1 MNFSAIV
8 LSCLFF
14 TNLMYATNASDD
26 SKLIARQKLDSGKVL
41 SLIRLAPSVDV
52 YSFKLSGF
60 GPKENVTITSKNC
73 DESIILKMITN
84 ESGELVSSLDSQI
97 GNALSGKGSLEVK
110 TKDNEKLF
118 VVFDWKNNIR

>member
-1 MNFSAIV
+1 MKFSAIV
-8 LSCLFF
+8 LSCIIF
-14 TNLMYATNASDD
+14 TNLMYATEATNN
-26 SKLIARQKLDSGKVL
+26 SKLIARQELANGKVL
-41 SLIRLAPSVDV
+41 SLMRLNPTTDI

-60 GPKENVTITSKNC
+60 EPKESVTITSKSC

-84 ESGELVSSLDSQI
+84 ESGELVSSLDPQI

-118 VVFDWKNNIR
+118 VDFDWGKNIR

>member
-1 MNFSAIV
+1 MKFLAIV

-14 TNLMYATNASDD
+14 TNLMHATEASND
-26 SKLIARQKLDSGKVL
+26 SKLIARQELDNGKVL
-41 SLIRLAPSVDV
+41 SLMKLTPSVDI

-60 GPKENVTITSKNC
+60 GPKENVTITSKSC

-84 ESGELVSSLDSQI
+84 ESGELVSSLDPQI

-118 VVFDWKNNIR
+118 VDFDWGNNIR